1 MKTEAINELVELIRS
16 GMKLDADHCVAYNQ
30 MVPIPPDEGTFVAVG
45 ILDSK
50 PFAGSLS
57 YGAPGDAA
65 GAEGVT
71 APGTPE
77 LLERQTLNVR
87 EVFSIHIQSRDNS
100 ARRRRWELIFSLT
113 NTAAVQAQEA
123 RGFQIA
129 RLPAGFVDSSITEG
143 AERLNRYTATLV
155 VLSAKEREGA
165 VDWYE
170 KAGFLVTPSP

>member
-1 MKTEAINELVELIRS
+1 M
-16 GMKLDADHCVAYNQ
+16 
-30 MVPIPPDEGTFVAVG
+30 
-45 ILDSK
+45 
-50 PFAGSLS
+50 
-57 YGAPGDAA
+57 
-65 GAEGVT
+65 
-71 APGTPE
+71 
-77 LLERQTLNVR
+77 NVR

-155 VLSAKEREGA
+155 VLSAREQEA
-165 VDWYE
+165 PVEWYE